1 MDALTYSAA
10 DIFAAGFQDNEL
22 GPILGTS
29 ATTGAGGA
37 NVWTAAQIAQRVADL
52 DHGPVLPGAGGSFT
66 VVVQPAARVGS
77 RAGLPLED
85 IGVIADT
92 VHHLTRADL
101 TDGNRQLL
109 RAAARLLQEQPRVRS
124 AGTTRR

>member
-1 MDALTYSAA
+1 LTVAVRR
-10 DIFAAGFQDNEL
+10 
-22 GPILGTS
+22 
-29 ATTGAGGA
+29 AT
-37 NVWTAAQIAQRVADL
+37 
-52 DHGPVLPGAGGSFT
+52 
-66 VVVQPAARVGS
+66 RVGS

-85 IGVIADT
+85 IGVIAGT

-109 RAAARLLQEQPRVRS
+109 RAAAQLLRAQPRVRS